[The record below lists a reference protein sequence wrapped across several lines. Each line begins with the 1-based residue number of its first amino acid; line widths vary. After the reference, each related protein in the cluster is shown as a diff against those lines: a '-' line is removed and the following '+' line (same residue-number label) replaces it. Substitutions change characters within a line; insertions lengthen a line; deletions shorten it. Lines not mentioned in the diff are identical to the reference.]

1 MGKGAASQKIKFRR
15 KGTLND
21 IGEVGGEPHGDPTS
35 AFEVRTKIAAMY
47 KDNKYICV
55 RISHYSKSISTLPHI
70 RVKMSSYYVSLTKA
84 PCLTVA
90 KACDVANV

>member
-47 KDNKYICV
+47 KDKTAIF
-55 RISHYSKSISTLPHI
+55 
-70 RVKMSSYYVSLTKA
+70 
-84 PCLTVA
+84 
-90 KACDVANV
+90 